1 MSDNRL
7 VQIFEELRDEGL
19 VRTKKEFAQ
28 ALGTGYA
35 NTINAMSGNPTS
47 LTPSMIVRA
56 EQLLKRMHEGA
67 PAPAPVHKE
76 VTVSPDLLNIIATQA
91 ETIRSQ
97 QEVIARLAGVE
108 TKKGA
113 V

>member
-1 MSDNRL
+1 MTTSETL
-7 VQIFEELRDEGL
+7 AEVYEKLRQEG
-19 VRTKKEFAQ
+19 RCTTKKEFAEM
-28 ALGTGYA
+28 LGVNYSTLV
-35 NTINAMSGNPTS
+35 NAMGGAPKYQSEKIAAKARS
-47 LTPSMIVRA
+47 L
-56 EQLLKRMHEGA
+56 LLIA
-67 PAPAPVHKE
+67 PAPAPAPTPPRE

-97 QEVIARLAGVE
+97 QEVIARLTGVE